1 MQEVYD
7 VAGGVDPRA
16 GLALGGGIGCAGD
29 ACGIL
34 TGGAVAIGLLV
45 GDHVADLERAKAL
58 SRELALSY
66 YRDFVKEFG
75 HADCLSL
82 TDIDM
87 STEEGRQLY
96 KTSGCKDNRCT
107 KYLAYAVRR
116 LMPIRDEVKAATA
129 G

>member
-1 MQEVYD
+1 MQEAYEVK
-7 VAGGVDPRA
+7 GGVDPRP

-34 TGGAVAIGLLV
+34 IGGAVALGLLV
-45 GDHVADLERAKAL
+45 GDHEADLEKAKAQ
-58 SRELALSY
+58 SRELALAY

-87 STEEGRQLY
+87 STEEGRRLY
-96 KTSGCKDNRCT
+96 KTSGCKDNRCA

-116 LMPIRDEVKAATA
+116 LMPIRDVVRAAAA